1 MTKKKEDFFQ
11 FSLPW
16 LSLRTAVFIF
26 VPWFVPYL
34 GVVVG
39 SIWCLLH
46 QTTNSLLFLSTFLGF
61 QHFIVCSSPTDTYT
75 STSFIPPLFEFSNAH
90 SEHQTSCLSDKNG
103 WECPV
108 NYEAHIKRSNID
120 STGALRYHR
129 YTFRSSVKC
138 AANDAPRNCM
148 ISMFNL
154 QWTKANCESKNEAI
168 SDAWKLSFLSAK
180 TQRETEPWRQEE
192 NERKVVEIKNYLFPN
207 DSNGTKEP
215 LSIGVYVHAKLFELK
230 IFCARHLS
238 PEPAHRQAWN
248 RLRQNVKSLI
258 NHSRSNNEESFDGS
272 QWITAKA
279 LSRFNPDFT
288 LKPNTFAG
296 HKSRWRCAP
305 TEKSINAVAPREYLW
320 ICNERIYVRWIVN
333 KTYFGTADGDINK
346 P

>member
-103 WECPV
+103 WECLV

-272 QWITAKA
+272 QWITAKLCPA
-279 LSRFNPDFT
+279 LIPISPLNRT
-288 LKPNTFAG
+288 L
-296 HKSRWRCAP
+296 SLV
-305 TEKSINAVAPREYLW
+305 INRGGDALQPKKALTQLLLGNIYEYVMNVFM
-320 ICNERIYVRWIVN
+320 CGE
-333 KTYFGTADGDINK
+333 
-346 P
+346 